1 MSMAGRCVYPVPSL
15 VTVTESIAP
24 PLTVKV
30 AANPDPN
37 APCTLGDALSVPP
50 AVHPE
55 PPAVIVTSVIA
66 PG

>member
-1 MSMAGRCVYPVPSL
+1 